1 MAAQGEFD
9 AGTAML
15 AEGMGAFIARG
26 DPGSYDLFRYT
37 AAAAFLQAGRAD
49 EGLAL
54 VREAI
59 AKPEASLLF
68 EAEMHRLEGELL
80 LLAGATPY
88 EAEGSFRQAIAI
100 AQRQEAK
107 SWELRATVSLARLL
121 TKQGRGDEARMMLAE
136 IYRWFSEGFDTA
148 DLKEAKALLDELT
161 P

>member
-80 LLAGATPY
+80 LLAPRRMKRKDPFVRQSRLRKGRRPNR
-88 EAEGSFRQAIAI
+88 GSCALP
-100 AQRQEAK
+100 
-107 SWELRATVSLARLL
+107 SVS
-121 TKQGRGDEARMMLAE
+121 
-136 IYRWFSEGFDTA
+136 
-148 DLKEAKALLDELT
+148 
-161 P
+161 PVC